1 MAEPTRSR
9 PHFPPG
15 YLEKIGDKQQIE
27 WSAVRALLEGVK
39 IFWLGTVRPDGRPH
53 ATPIWGA
60 WVNDTYFW
68 DGSPETRW
76 ARNLTA
82 NPAIVVHIEQGGTAV
97 MVEGDMSFETIDQA
111 TLDAVAASY
120 TARYTYK
127 PDHLEGWYVVRPQ
140 RVFAIPGDLREAAK
154 FTF

>member
-15 YLEKIGDKQQIE
+15 YLGDVRGKQQIE
-27 WSAVRALLEGVK
+27 WGAVRTLLESVK

-76 ARNLTA
+76 ARNLAA

-97 MVEGDMSFETIDQA
+97 MIEGDASFETIDQA
-111 TLDAVAASY
+111 TLDALVVSY
-120 TARYTYK
+120 GSRYSYK
-127 PDHLEGWYVVRPQ
+127 PDHLDSWYVVRPRQ
-140 RVFAIPGDLREAAK
+140 VIAIPGDLSEAAK